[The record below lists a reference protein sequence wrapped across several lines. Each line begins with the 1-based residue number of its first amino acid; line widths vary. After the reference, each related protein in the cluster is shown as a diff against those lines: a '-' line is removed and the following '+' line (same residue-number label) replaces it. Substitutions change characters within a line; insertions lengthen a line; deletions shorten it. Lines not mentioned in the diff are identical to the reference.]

1 MYKYF
6 IAIISIIF
14 LAGCGHQQEKQVE
27 TKAIAEQRIPV
38 KAAAVVEQEISEQ
51 ITMTGEIASLR
62 QIDIFPTAAGKIIDE
77 KVVLGQRV
85 KRGQALAHLIQD
97 VPGMEFSPVAVAAT
111 ISGHV
116 TRDGVE
122 VGAKVSPQRA
132 VYTISQIDSVYMLA
146 RAMESDLAKVKMKMP
161 VLVQVD
167 TYPGKIFKGRVSQ
180 ISPQLDGR
188 SRTATAKI
196 ILANPGLDLKPG
208 MFAKCSIETGK
219 RSSLVIPLDA
229 VIHSGTLQYIYK
241 IEGDSVSRMAIQAGA
256 IIDSLVE
263 VKGKLAAGDQVVVY
277 GQNLLRDGSL
287 VHIQQ

>member
-38 KAAAVVEQEISEQ
+38 KAATVVEEEISER
-51 ITMTGEIASLR
+51 IKMTGEIASLR
-62 QIDIFPTAAGKIIDE
+62 QIDILPTAAGKIIDE
-77 KVVLGQRV
+77 KVTLGQKV
-85 KRGQALAHLIQD
+85 KKGQALAHLIQD
-97 VPGMEFSPVAVAAT
+97 VPGMEFSPLAIEAT
-111 ISGHV
+111 ISGYI

-146 RAMESDLAKVKMKMP
+146 RVMESDLAKVKINVP

-167 TYPGKIFKGRVSQ
+167 TYPGKIFRGRVSQ
-180 ISPQLDGR
+180 ISPLLDGR
-188 SRTATAKI
+188 SRTATAKVV
-196 ILANPGLDLKPG
+196 LANLNLELKPG
-208 MFAKCSIETGK
+208 MFARCSIESGK

-229 VIHSGTLQYIYK
+229 VIHRGTLQYVYK
-241 IEGDSVSRMAIQAGA
+241 IEGDSVSRMAIQTGA
-256 IIDSLVE
+256 IVDSLVE
-263 VKGKLAAGDQVVVY
+263 VSGRLAAGDQVVVY

-287 VHIQQ
+287 VNIQP